1 MKRIL
6 TAALLA
12 MGIHGLL
19 LGVECNRLK
28 RISIERPNPR
38 VMTMTLTM
46 RQPQVPTS
54 KPAVKKP
61 QIPKKKPVF
70 VKKVE
75 KKPKPFPKPKLKKMV
90 KADVQPTEKEL
101 SKEIPE
107 KPFDESKTPIE
118 PEQTFFKESAKKVI
132 SVPTQRIARE
142 ARPLYLINPTPKYP
156 KIARKRGYQGTVV
169 LEVLVDRNGKVG
181 SLKVLES
188 SGYKILDRA
197 AKSSV
202 KNWLFEP
209 GIIKNDK
216 VEMWVRVPIR
226 FELK

>member
-19 LGVECNRLK
+19 LGVEFNRLK
-28 RISIERPNPR
+28 RISIERPNTR

-46 RQPQVPTS
+46 RQPQVPIS

-61 QIPKKKPVF
+61 QILKKKPVL

-75 KKPKPFPKPKLKKMV
+75 KKPKPLPKPKSKKIV
-90 KADVQPTEKEL
+90 KDDVQPPEKEL

-107 KPFDESKTPIE
+107 KPLDESKTPIE
-118 PEQTFFKESAKKVI
+118 PEQTFFKESDKKVI
-132 SVPTQRIARE
+132 SVPTLQITRE

-156 KIARKRGYQGTVV
+156 KIAKKRGYQGTVV

-188 SGYKILDRA
+188 SGYTILDRA